1 MFPLCHTI
9 VVHLKITLK
18 NLPNSFYL
26 PKKFLPQIFY
36 NNICIII
43 CLHEPVGIVVMVLVN
58 VFEGRFRFG
67 P

>member
-9 VVHLKITLK
+9 VVHLKTTLK
-18 NLPNSFYL
+18 NLPHSFYL